1 MIPSSEHP
9 CNLRDGEGIL
19 ACNLRDAEGILVCNL
34 RDVEGILP
42 WWQVHSVRVV
52 GLGTFPLFRPERGDN
67 RPVAPGSA
75 PEQNR
80 YLLQEDF
87 GEQRCTRTKLSLPDA
102 GALMLVWCPALPECY
117 SSTAS
122 HPTTAIVRD
131 LRDRCTN
138 PLGDLSWRDPSVF
151 VLLLNGNM
159 LGAVCENSG
168 CSAIGYVC
176 VFTLHAYGA
185 PLFYSFDHYP

>member
-1 MIPSSEHP
+1 M
-9 CNLRDGEGIL
+9 R
-19 ACNLRDAEGILVCNL
+19 
-34 RDVEGILP
+34 
-42 WWQVHSVRVV
+42 SVRVA
-52 GLGTFPLFRPERGDN
+52 GLDICLVFLPERGDN
-67 RPVAPGSA
+67 HPVAPDSA
-75 PEQNR
+75 LEQNR

-87 GEQRCTRTKLSLPDA
+87 GEQRCTRTKLSLSDA
-102 GALMLVWCPALPECY
+102 GALMPVWRPELTECY

-159 LGAVCENSG
+159 LDAVFEDSG
-168 CSAIGYVC
+168 CTVIGYVG
-176 VFTLHAYGA
+176 VFTLHAHLA
-185 PLFYSFDHYP
+185 PLF

>member
-1 MIPSSEHP
+1 MIPSSERP
-9 CNLRDGEGIL
+9 CNLQ
-19 ACNLRDAEGILVCNL
+19 DAEGILPSSEHLCNL
-34 RDVEGILP
+34 QDAEGILA
-42 WWQVHSVRVV
+42 WQQVRSVRIA
-52 GLGTFPLFRPERGDN
+52 GLDMCLVFLPERGDN
-67 RPVAPGSA
+67 HPVVPGSA
-75 PEQNR
+75 PEQSH

-87 GEQRCTRTKLSLPDA
+87 GEQRCTRTKLSLSDA
-102 GALMLVWCPALPECY
+102 GALMPVWRPELTECY

-159 LGAVCENSG
+159 LDGVCKNSER
-168 CSAIGYVC
+168 SAIGCVA
-176 VFTLHAYGA
+176 VFTFHAHLA
-185 PLFYSFDHYP
+185 PLF